1 MALTVN
7 YKLSPDTS
15 VATLYRAIGAKIDI
29 YNLPTDKV
37 VLNKLKTEHVYTDG
51 TDGVHYSFIV
61 ESVDSNGRKNYSS
74 IQDVIYKNEL
84 GPGPSRITRGYFDFG
99 VYGEVSDEELG
110 ISIQGVRDYLSL
122 TFPKIPLF
130 EIVGTGWYKCL
141 VDGKVIFIPKGAW
154 LLGGYTS
161 YYTATT
167 YNSWGLVDSK
177 FGFDECLTIFLGG
190 NEYKIRSIAHHDTRL
205 TGAEALAAMKNTVVS
220 SKHRREIG
228 MYACLSSAS
237 GGSAGTAPED
247 FGYPPTSNPSSAY
260 FRGGVANSEH
270 RDYVNIAVGTS
281 AWPGAGAIVY
291 STNNPTPGVG
301 VAGDTYNARF
311 IYVLELLD

>member
-15 VATLYRAIGAKIDI
+15 VATLYREIGAKIDI

-37 VLNKLKTEHVYTDG
+37 VLNKLKTEHVYPDG
-51 TDGVHYSFIV
+51 IDGVHYSFIV
-61 ESVDSNGRKNYSS
+61 ESIDSNGRKNYSS

-122 TFPKIPLF
+122 TLPDVPLF
-130 EIVGTGWYKCL
+130 EIVDTGWYKCL

-154 LLGGYTS
+154 VASGYTQS
-161 YYTATT
+161 HAGTT
-167 YNSWGLVDSK
+167 YNRWGLVDSK
-177 FGFDECLTIFLGG
+177 FGFDECQTIVLNG

-205 TGAEALAAMKNTVVS
+205 TGAAALAAMKNTTVS
-220 SKHRREIG
+220 TKLRREIG

-237 GGSAGTAPED
+237 GGGAGTAPED
-247 FGYPPTSNPSSAY
+247 FGYPRTSNASSAY
-260 FRGGVANSEH
+260 FRGGVANREH
-270 RDYVNIAVGTS
+270 ANFVNIAVGNA
-281 AWPGAGAIVY
+281 AWPGTGAIVY
-291 STNNPTPGVG
+291 STNSPTPGLGTTASVH
-301 VAGDTYNARF
+301 YSRF